1 MLGFFVF
8 KNLPAVGIFVC
19 QMQEI
24 VVILG
29 YKKIIIGDN
38 NMTKEVWRDIEGYE
52 GLYQVSDQ
60 GRVKSLGRKWRKSER
75 ILNPVVRHDGYVVVG
90 LYSGGKPKTFKVH
103 RLVCE
108 AFHENPD
115 NKPQVNHIN
124 EIKTDNRACN
134 LEWCTAEE
142 NTNFGTRT
150 ERSGK
155 AQSKPVAQYAQDGEL
170 IKIWQSTRE
179 VERQTGFRHGYIC
192 QSANGKRKQA
202 YGFIWKYVS

>member
-1 MLGFFVF
+1 
-8 KNLPAVGIFVC
+8 
-19 QMQEI
+19 
-24 VVILG
+24 
-29 YKKIIIGDN
+29 
-38 NMTKEVWRDIEGYE
+38 MTKEVWRDIEGYE

-60 GRVKSLGRKWRKSER
+60 GRVKSLGSKWRKSER
-75 ILNPVVRHDGYVVVG
+75 ILKPVVRHDGYVVVG

-124 EIKTDNRACN
+124 EIKTDNRASN
-134 LEWCTAEE
+134 LEWATARE
-142 NTNFGTRT
+142 NSNFGTRN
-150 ERSGK
+150 ERLGK

-170 IKIWQSTRE
+170 IEIWPSTRE